1 MAQRGCPAQVGDV
14 GLQASQAV
22 GDEERVG
29 WGVGVEPADAAEEI
43 EAGSHGV
50 KAAADGARAA
60 VSGTLI
66 S

>member
-1 MAQRGCPAQVGDV
+1 MAQRGCLAQVGEV

-29 WGVGVEPADAAEEI
+29 LGVRVEPADTTEEI

-50 KAAADGARAA
+50 KTAADCA
-60 VSGTLI
+60 
-66 S
+66 